1 MQRRQFLQS
10 AAAAA
15 ISVGALSDFGRPAA
29 GAPAAGK
36 APFRLWYNN
45 DTTNIMSVDS
55 PFHKRG
61 EPLTDEA
68 IFGSI
73 DEVADKGVDAYALS
87 PGLGHVPFWKS
98 EVYPDHYEWW
108 MKKTGLEPDA
118 YGRYLLDGGD
128 MVRALVQRCQHHGM
142 APFVSLRMNDVHLLE
157 NAGQQTKNSIWVS
170 RFYEENPDLLLQP
183 DHAQRRPRG
192 YYPWRGQNWAKQAV
206 RERKLAYLAE
216 LCENYD
222 LAGVE
227 LDWLR
232 DQHLFPGGMPLPE
245 KQDILAE
252 FQGQVR
258 AILDRTARPGQRR
271 YLSVRVPVALA
282 GHDEFGFDV
291 CRAIDAGVDILN
303 CSGWFQSQPLTDIA
317 EIRRLVP
324 GATIFQELTH
334 SAGGLRLVSDPG
346 TDSYGT
352 DSFPRTSDE
361 MFFTAANLAYQRGA
375 DGISLFNFVY
385 YRMGSGDL
393 AWLVREPPFHVLPKL
408 LDREWLAR
416 QPQFYWSAPWSYL
429 QQVRQPI
436 EAGSSRDYRFDIA
449 LPKRT
454 LGPQA
459 RLRVVCNQP
468 IVDVSLVAFVN
479 GTRVDPTDEVGPPF
493 DYPYDRLLG
502 EHELRRAWN
511 CPSGLLRD
519 GENTV
524 RVAMDQATGSVMP
537 LWVDLAIR

>member
-1 MQRRQFLQS
+1 MKRRQFLQT
-10 AAAAA
+10 AAVA
-15 ISVGALSDFGRPAA
+15 ALSAEVLSTSCEPAT
-29 GAPAAGK
+29 GAPATGK

-45 DTTNIMSVDS
+45 DTTNILGVDS

-98 EVYPDHYEWW
+98 EVYPDHFEWW

-118 YGRYLLDGGD
+118 YGRYLLGGGD
-128 MVRALVQRCQHHGM
+128 MVRALVERCQHHGM

-157 NAGQQTKNSIWVS
+157 NVGRQTKNSIWVS

-183 DHAQRRPRG
+183 DHAQRRPKG
-192 YYPWRGQNWAKQAV
+192 YYHWRGQNWTKQAV
-206 RERKLAYLAE
+206 RERKLAYLTE

-222 LAGVE
+222 LVGVE

-245 KQDILAE
+245 KQEILAE

-258 AILDRTARPGQRR
+258 AMLDRTARAGQRR

-282 GHDEFGFDV
+282 GHGEFGFDV
-291 CRAIDAGVDILN
+291 CRAIDAGVDIIN

-317 EIRRLVP
+317 KIRRLAP

-334 SAGGLRLVSDPG
+334 SAGSLRLVSDPR
-346 TDSYGT
+346 TDGYGT
-352 DSFPRTSDE
+352 DPFPRTSDE

-408 LDREWLAR
+408 LDREWLSR
-416 QPQFYWSAPWSYL
+416 QPQFYWSAPWPYL
-429 QQVRQPI
+429 QQVRHPI
-436 EAGSSRDYRFDIA
+436 EAGSSRDYRFDVA
-449 LPKRT
+449 LPNRT

-468 IVDVSLVAFVN
+468 IVDAWLVAFVN
-479 GTRVDPTDEVGPPF
+479 DTRIDPTEEVGLPF

-502 EHELRRAWN
+502 KHELRRVWS
-511 CPSGLLRD
+511 CPSGLVRD
-519 GENTV
+519 GTNIV
-524 RVAMDQATGSVMP
+524 RVTLDQTTGSVLP
-537 LWVDLAIR
+537 VWLDLAVP

>member
-1 MQRRQFLQS
+1 MHRRRFLQV
-10 AAAAA
+10 AAAA
-15 ISVGALSDFGRPAA
+15 SLSGGAVSRLGEPAA
-29 GAPAAGK
+29 AAPLVGK

-45 DTTNIMSVDS
+45 DTTNIMGVDS

-98 EVYPDHYEWW
+98 QVYPDHFQWW

-128 MVRALVQRCQHHGM
+128 MVRALVERCRHHGM

-157 NAGQQTKNSIWVS
+157 NVGQKTPKSIWVS
-170 RFYEENPDLLLQP
+170 RFYEENPELLLDP
-183 DHAQRRPRG
+183 DHPRRRPKG
-192 YYPWRGQNWAKQAV
+192 YDHWRGQNWAKEEV
-206 RERKLAYLAE
+206 RRRKLDYLTE

-232 DQHLFPGGMPLPE
+232 DQHIFPRELPLAE
-245 KQDILAE
+245 KRKILAE

-258 AILDRTARPGQRR
+258 AMLDRTTPPGKRR
-271 YLSVRVPVALA
+271 YLSVRVPLALS

-291 CRAIDAGVDILN
+291 QAAITAGVDILN
-303 CSGWFQSQPLTDIA
+303 CSGWFQSQPMTDLA
-317 EIRRLVP
+317 KIRRLAP
-324 GATIFQELTH
+324 EATIFQELTH
-334 SAGGLRLVSDPG
+334 AAGSLRLLKDPR
-346 TDSYGT
+346 TDGYGT
-352 DSFPRTSDE
+352 DPFPRTSDE
-361 MFFTAANLAYQRGA
+361 MLLTAANLAYHRGA

-385 YRMGSGDL
+385 YRMGGGHL

-408 LDREWLAR
+408 LERDWLSR
-416 QPQFYWSAPWSYL
+416 QPQFYWSGPWPYL
-429 QQVRQPI
+429 RQVRHPI
-436 EAGSSRDYRFDIA
+436 EAGSSGNYRIDIA
-449 LPKRT
+449 LPNRT
-454 LGPQA
+454 LGPHA
-459 RLRVVCNQP
+459 RLRVVCKNP
-468 IVDVSLVAFVN
+468 LGDATLIASMN
-479 GTRVDPTDEVGPPF
+479 GTRIEPTQDIGPPF

-502 EHELRRAWN
+502 ENEHRRAWD
-511 CPSGLLRD
+511 CPSGLLRE
-519 GENTV
+519 GINVV
-524 RVAMDQATGSVMP
+524 RITLDQASGSVMP
-537 LWVDLAIR
+537 LWLDLAVS

>member
-1 MQRRQFLQS
+1 MHRRRFLQV
-10 AAAAA
+10 AAAA
-15 ISVGALSDFGRPAA
+15 SLGSGAVSRLGELAA
-29 GAPAAGK
+29 AEPLVGK

-45 DTTNIMSVDS
+45 DTTNIMGVDS

-98 EVYPDHYEWW
+98 QVYPDHFQWW

-128 MVRALVQRCQHHGM
+128 MVRALVERCRHHGM

-157 NAGQQTKNSIWVS
+157 NVGQKTPKSIWVS
-170 RFYEENPDLLLQP
+170 RFYEENPELLLDP
-183 DHAQRRPRG
+183 DHPRRRPKG
-192 YYPWRGQNWAKQAV
+192 YDHWRGQNWAKEEV
-206 RERKLAYLAE
+206 RRRKLDYLTE

-232 DQHLFPGGMPLPE
+232 DQHIFPRELPLAE
-245 KQDILAE
+245 KRKILAE

-258 AILDRTARPGQRR
+258 AMLDRTAPPGQRR
-271 YLSVRVPVALA
+271 YLSVRVPLALS

-291 CRAIDAGVDILN
+291 QAAITAGVDILN
-303 CSGWFQSQPLTDIA
+303 CSGWFQSQPMTDLA
-317 EIRRLVP
+317 KIRRLAP
-324 GATIFQELTH
+324 AATIFQELTH
-334 SAGGLRLVSDPG
+334 AAGSLRLLKDPR
-346 TDSYGT
+346 TDGYGT
-352 DSFPRTSDE
+352 APFPRTSDE
-361 MFFTAANLAYQRGA
+361 MLVTAANLAYHRGA

-385 YRMGSGDL
+385 YRMGGGHL

-408 LDREWLAR
+408 LERDWLSR
-416 QPQFYWSAPWSYL
+416 QPQFYWSGPWPYL
-429 QQVRQPI
+429 RQVRHPI
-436 EAGSSRDYRFDIA
+436 EAGSSGNYRIDIA
-449 LPKRT
+449 LPNRT
-454 LGPQA
+454 LGPHA
-459 RLRVVCNQP
+459 RLRVVCKNP
-468 IVDVSLVAFVN
+468 LGDATLVASMN
-479 GTRVDPTDEVGPPF
+479 GTRIEPTQDIGPPF

-502 EHELRRAWN
+502 ENEHRRAWD
-511 CPSGLLRD
+511 CPSGLLRE
-519 GENTV
+519 GINVV
-524 RVAMDQATGSVMP
+524 RITLERASGSVMP
-537 LWVDLAIR
+537 LWLDLAVS